1 MNNTTMT
8 PEEEHE
14 FYSRPQNQEPQ
25 GPAQQQRQR
34 KTDLVPVR
42 LPPEMLERVKA
53 AAADDDRS
61 VSSWIRRAVDRTL
74 QAEATPC
81 VRGNRSSIGVVLSPH
96 VVELEVRERYR
107 IWVRFDDGAAG
118 VVDLS
123 DSASLGGIFSQW
135 SDDGFWRSAHIVADS
150 GAVAWGNGSEVD
162 VCPLSLY
169 LDATGQAF
177 EDLGT
182 EAATTSAA

>member
-1 MNNTTMT
+1 MVGPSGSKYWALWRIRRKFSNVGFANALTAPANWADAMT
-8 PEEEHE
+8 SAERAE
-14 FYSRPQNQEPQ
+14 FSEALAAARLAVKVGEKVRQARPQD
-25 GPAQQQRQR
+25 G
-34 KTDLVPVR
+34 
-42 LPPEMLERVKA
+42 
-53 AAADDDRS
+53 
-61 VSSWIRRAVDRTL
+61 
-74 QAEATPC
+74 QAEMGSTPC
-81 VRGNRSSIGVVLSPH
+81 IRGHRSSIGVVLSPH

-107 IWVRFDDGAAG
+107 IWVGFDDGAAG

-169 LDATGQAF
+169 LDVTGQAF
-177 EDLGT
+177 EDLGA
-182 EAATTSAA
+182 EAATTGAA